1 MFPRSLSIARI
12 VKANIGQ
19 ILCSELVLDWNVLLI
34 RVHRGFTNEFVDLGQ
49 TVGSVASL
57 LNNSGLNSAL
67 VEYRLHFPVAHWE
80 LSDCVVIVL
89 FIIGH
94 VFKLINLGQD
104 LAHKGVLE
112 ILNET
117 GVGHVLEVLLE
128 AELLRLLHILRI
140 DVQLLVVA
148 HESFTF
154 LAEGARLL
162 LEVAAQLDQIED
174 RDVAPT
180 THTDELEN
188 ECPHG

>member
-1 MFPRSLSIARI
+1 MARI

-19 ILCSELVLDWNVLLI
+19 ILCSELVLDWNVFLI
-34 RVHRGFTNEFVDLGQ
+34 RVHGDFTDEFVDLGQ
-49 TVGSVASL
+49 TVGSITSL
-57 LNNSGLNSAL
+57 LSNSGLNSAL

-80 LSDCVVIVL
+80 FSNCVVIVL

-117 GVGHVLEVLLE
+117 GVRHILEVLLE
-128 AELLRLLHILRI
+128 AKLLRLLHILGI

-148 HESFTF
+148 HERFTF
-154 LAEGARLL
+154 FTEGARLL

-180 THTDELEN
+180 THTDELKH
-188 ECPHG
+188 ECAHG